1 MDADTGFYKDRPRV
15 VPGYTQ
21 RADTKRQ
28 RDKQAQD
35 NKIINIIH
43 LALQRGRSEAVAK
56 RIAANKLGLDIKTVR
71 KVWREETN

>member
-15 VPGYTQ
+15 APGYTQ
-21 RADTKRQ
+21 CADTKRQ

-35 NKIINIIH
+35 NKIINIIR
-43 LALQRGRSEAVAK
+43 LELQRGRSKAVAK
-56 RIAANKLGLDIKTVR
+56 RIAVNKLGLDIKTVR